1 MYKKSSNRA
10 FGIFFF
16 YFFRLR
22 SLANYKKN
30 INPNIYLIIISIIF
44 LLLGILN
51 SKFLTPLN
59 KIWIKLGEVLGRII
73 APIILS
79 IIYFLILTPISLIL
93 RILGKDLLNL
103 KYLNNK
109 SSYWLE
115 RKKKLAIW
123 ISNFNVRIFKRKKK
137 VLLDTNIYYFYTFR
151 FFNRIVPGH
160 CCCSFNLYDFL
171 K

>member
-10 FGIFFF
+10 FGILFFIIF
-16 YFFRLR
+16 LG
-22 SLANYKKN
+22 LGLWPITKN
-30 INPNIYLIIISIIF
+30 ITPNIYLIIISIIF
-44 LLLGILN
+44 LLLGISN

-103 KYLNNK
+103 KYFNNK

-115 RKKKLAIW
+115 RKKKVG
-123 ISNFNVRIFKRKKK
+123 NMDKQF
-137 VLLDTNIYYFYTFR
+137 
-151 FFNRIVPGH
+151 
-160 CCCSFNLYDFL
+160 
-171 K
+171 

>member
-10 FGIFFF
+10 FGILFFIIF
-16 YFFRLR
+16 LG
-22 SLANYKKN
+22 LGLWPITKN

-115 RKKKLAIW
+115 RKKKVG
-123 ISNFNVRIFKRKKK
+123 NMDKQF
-137 VLLDTNIYYFYTFR
+137 
-151 FFNRIVPGH
+151 
-160 CCCSFNLYDFL
+160 
-171 K
+171 